1 MSRKEET
8 PFILKWEENQRDPA
22 QKEAKENLTN
32 YVNKEHNL
40 KEVRIP
46 DKNGIQP

>member
-8 PFILKWEENQRDPA
+8 PFILKKNQKDPA

-32 YVNKEHNL
+32 NVNKEHNL
-40 KEVRIP
+40 KEVRIS
-46 DKNGIQP
+46 KR

>member
-1 MSRKEET
+1 MSWKEET

-32 YVNKEHNL
+32 DVNKEHNL

-46 DKNGIQP
+46 NR